1 MRRTRV
7 LCGIFLLGGMASVMC
22 AAQAPTG
29 QTAAQQAIAEAHKV
43 PVINGGAGPCSLE
56 VSVTSEGKPVYAA
69 AVKVHIAY
77 GFGGFHKLDLEASTN
92 VDGKAK
98 FSGLPSRVRRPPLE
112 FRAAKDQ
119 LVGTAT
125 YDPESECE
133 AKHDIV
139 LEKPSSPPGQ

>member
-1 MRRTRV
+1 MRRPRF
-7 LCGIFLLGGMASVMC
+7 LCVIFLLGGMASVMC
-22 AAQAPTG
+22 AAQEPSK
-29 QTAAQQAIAEAHKV
+29 QTAAEMATAEAHKV

-56 VSVTSEGKPVYAA
+56 VSVTREGKPVYAA

-133 AKHDIV
+133 AKHDIA
-139 LEKPSSPPGQ
+139 LEKPSPPPGQ